1 MNAFFSSGQG
11 TKGPDPRI
19 KLDVQPKEH
28 VIIPSR
34 SFVLLHCVANFT
46 DYPDYDYEND
56 DGNALFPSDRD
67 FMQNDEPIP
76 DVSQSIDDI
85 ETNSCQQEVQY
96 QWLRN
101 GQPINGTNATFTET
115 FCNGT
120 IKITHSPM
128 ATAIYRCVAS
138 TTKSDIGVVVSKA
151 SNVRA
156 AGKFTNEIN
165 KLLNQNGA

>member
-1 MNAFFSSGQG
+1 MA
-11 TKGPDPRI
+11 I
-19 KLDVQPKEH
+19 QPKEH

-56 DGNALFPSDRD
+56 DMNVVFPSDGD
-67 FMQNDEPIP
+67 FMQNDEATS
-76 DVSQSIDDI
+76 DVSDSIESI
-85 ETNSCQQEVQY
+85 VTNVCQQEVQY

-101 GQPINGTNATFTET
+101 GQPINGTNPTFIET

-120 IKITHSPM
+120 IKITHSLM

-138 TTKSDIGVVVSKA
+138 TTKSDIGAVVSRA

-156 AGKFTNEIN
+156 AGKIY
-165 KLLNQNGA
+165 K